1 MHGLVL
7 AAGLT
12 AVARYFGICLQL
24 LQISHRLCHG
34 PSSPPTTTTSLRAA
48 VFTNLRQYCSP
59 APKNGVYTAPYEET
73 YNVPP
78 IVDSEDLWRLAHQL
92 SMQVRFISTFTFF
105 LHFGSNF
112 HFLISLYCSTT
123 QRSQRGNLSKSCE
136 CFPRCSPLREVEMLH
151 SGEITMMIVEEE
163 EIVFDGDVTGWV
175 DDGH

>member
-1 MHGLVL
+1 MLALCEEDDVTLHGLVL

-112 HFLISLYCSTT
+112 HFLIFFTAAQHSEVNAATSPKAANVFQDVL
-123 QRSQRGNLSKSCE
+123 RSWRW
-136 CFPRCSPLREVEMLH
+136 RCCIQVKR
-151 SGEITMMIVEEE
+151 
-163 EIVFDGDVTGWV
+163 
-175 DDGH
+175 